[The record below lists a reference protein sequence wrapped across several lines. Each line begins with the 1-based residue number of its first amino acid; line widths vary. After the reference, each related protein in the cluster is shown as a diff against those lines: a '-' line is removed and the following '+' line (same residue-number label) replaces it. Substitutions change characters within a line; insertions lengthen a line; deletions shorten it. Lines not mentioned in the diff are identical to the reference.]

1 MKSSIENSIRPAIF
15 LVTLFLLII
24 LTFLPSCNE
33 CPQDD
38 GSTNIFD
45 SGLFF
50 ELRDK
55 TTDENL
61 LNLFFGEYNQD
72 TVKILKQD
80 LTKESSVT
88 IDPSGLV
95 WFRCLENPADLAGLN
110 SKVTKTFFL
119 YLNRFDTDTIRIE
132 FTLKKS
138 DCPSPDFKEVSIF
151 FNNKINSSGPS
162 TNSPVR
168 LPYQIFKK

>member
-1 MKSSIENSIRPAIF
+1 MKASRN
-15 LVTLFLLII
+15 TLKKFGSRIGSLAVLLS
-24 LTFLPSCNE
+24 LSTLLCCNE

-61 LNLFFGEYNQD
+61 LNLFFGRYNQD

-80 LTKESSVT
+80 LTEEPSIT
-88 IDPSGLV
+88 IDPSGLL
-95 WFRCLENPADLAGLN
+95 WFRCLENPEDLAGLK
-110 SKVTKTFFL
+110 SRVTKTFFL
-119 YLNRFDTDTIRIE
+119 YLDQFDTDTIRIE
-132 FTLKKS
+132 FTLKES
-138 DCPSPDFKEVSIF
+138 DCPSPDFNEALVF
-151 FNNKINSSGPS
+151 FNGKLN
-162 TNSPVR
+162 TNGTSYGSKVE